1 MQPVASVGYATG
13 AGGVAKE
20 AIAGGLAKLSA
31 SAKDLTKEASTAT
44 VSAAVSAKKTLTS
57 KDWLKNAVDVT
68 APVEIAWVTH
78 DGAGSGGELWVRM
91 HEGDERRLNAAL
103 AERIRVVAVR
113 GGRWEA
119 EISSAVDGGNQW
131 AGAISARYYEE
142 HPRQLARTIWCYRA
156 WPTGQWTPFAATD
169 DAALEQTLQGMGTP
183 VGGTLPDEAGFVTV
197 DGLYRITLKQ
207 QPNGTII
214 PLMSAVNKRWLSLGT
229 TYTVSRGWAGEALE
243 RLTPEEAAAEESE
256 PKALVL
262 VVHGIGETFFA
273 NRHMSGIK
281 TLKEGVDKMRTLGA
295 TSSH

>member
-103 AERIRVVAVR
+103 A
-113 GGRWEA
+113 
-119 EISSAVDGGNQW
+119 
-131 AGAISARYYEE
+131 AIDV
-142 HPRQLARTIWCYRA
+142 LLCRA
-156 WPTGQWTPFAATD
+156 
-169 DAALEQTLQGMGTP
+169 
-183 VGGTLPDEAGFVTV
+183 
-197 DGLYRITLKQ
+197 
-207 QPNGTII
+207 
-214 PLMSAVNKRWLSLGT
+214 
-229 TYTVSRGWAGEALE
+229 
-243 RLTPEEAAAEESE
+243 
-256 PKALVL
+256 
-262 VVHGIGETFFA
+262 
-273 NRHMSGIK
+273 
-281 TLKEGVDKMRTLGA
+281 
-295 TSSH
+295 